1 MGQYY
6 WNTSILIIVSISI
19 PSDPVTQTLISFT
32 LTCKLTHLPAQW
44 LLFRHSLYIDLK
56 DQLDSLLEKSSYFL
70 NNDNNGLNQC
80 MQASSLFLAPFPE
93 TLNEPRTVNQID
105 HLFAHICSTLRNLV
119 INMPL
124 CYIHLSDDAQGLCKP
139 L

>member
-1 MGQYY
+1 M
-6 WNTSILIIVSISI
+6 
-19 PSDPVTQTLISFT
+19 TQTLISLT

-44 LLFRHSLYIDLK
+44 LLFRHCLYIDLK

-93 TLNEPRTVNQID
+93 MLNEPRTVNQID
-105 HLFAHICSTLRNLV
+105 HLFAHICSILQNLV

-124 CYIHLSDDAQGLCKP
+124 CYIHPSDDAQGLHKP